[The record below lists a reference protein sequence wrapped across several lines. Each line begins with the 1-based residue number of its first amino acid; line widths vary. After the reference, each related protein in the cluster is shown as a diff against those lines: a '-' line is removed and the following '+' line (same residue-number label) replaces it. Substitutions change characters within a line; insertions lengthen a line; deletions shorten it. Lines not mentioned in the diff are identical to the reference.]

1 MTEAA
6 AAAAAALY
14 VNDIDRK
21 KRQDRECN
29 NPAHYITPRR
39 PIKPTAHNCGSLST
53 TYELVCIRP
62 AGDRPTDGL
71 ATRYLCT
78 LYRSLFGTDDKKTPA
93 KRSFRGT
100 PENRR
105 WPHETTGAGPDLSVW
120 RVTGQDHY

>member
-1 MTEAA
+1 MVWPTLGSMTAKEQ
-6 AAAAAALY
+6 
-14 VNDIDRK
+14 NSDKI
-21 KRQDRECN
+21 ECN

-78 LYRSLFGTDDKKTPA
+78 LYRSLFGTDDKKLQLNALFAVRLKPQVA
-93 KRSFRGT
+93 ARDHRSR
-100 PENRR
+100 
-105 WPHETTGAGPDLSVW
+105 AGFKCVEGD
-120 RVTGQDHY
+120 